1 MRVLRLATVLLIAL
15 LTCAFD
21 NVQEMAA
28 IRQLWQQTLNALREG
43 KAQQAQADFGEF
55 NQRTRRYTAARGR
68 DWQIEYLAGSLDCQ
82 FSAARANGA
91 GLLNDVLQNSRA
103 LNSAGEEEVR
113 HQLEACKGGS
123 AATVSN
129 TVQVLPVN
137 VADATAHFQ
146 APGVRGD
153 MKGGY
158 DSSETRESAAMIDP
172 LSAAVLR
179 NRLALTSQPRKALDT
194 ALREMPTGWNGDVVQ
209 GFAVVTRGADKSSAT
224 GIGQCLAE
232 YMPGLR
238 REFDI
243 DAPKYM
249 ITVYAAD
256 YTTDVYDYAR
266 KLHGLELP
274 QGVVAYSVA
283 EDMSLSAVGYARSCG
298 SMAHELVH
306 LLIKQNFPMSPA
318 WLEEGLA
325 SEVAVAQPTANGFK
339 FGYSWRDDTLKDH
352 LEMRPSVAELLN
364 LSWDDLNATSIEQIQ
379 RAAARQAMAAVF
391 IRYLDAKGK
400 LQEVYFAVRDHHM
413 NLDLTGF
420 SSYQQ
425 ILEEKLGM
433 NVGAID
439 RDFAQWFAAQEAPV
453 RSYADSCNPNVGNS
467 PPCGTPSQM
476 STPNEAAHPQV
487 MNQMNQM
494 NPPPSKQANEPPT
507 NASPQ

>member
-1 MRVLRLATVLLIAL
+1 MRALRLPAVFLVTL
-15 LTCAFD
+15 LTGAFND
-21 NVQEMAA
+21 AQDMAA
-28 IRQLWQQTLNALREG
+28 IRQLWQQTLNALHEG
-43 KAQQAQADFGEF
+43 RAQQAQEEFGEF
-55 NQRTRRYTAARGR
+55 NQRTRQYVTAHGR

-82 FSAARANGA
+82 FAAARANGA
-91 GLLNDVLQNSRA
+91 ELLNDVLQNSLA
-103 LNSAGEEEVR
+103 LNSAGGEEVR
-113 HQLEACKGGS
+113 RQLAACKGGS

-137 VADATAHFQ
+137 VADGTAHFQ
-146 APGVRGD
+146 APGVRGN

-158 DSSETRESAAMIDP
+158 DSSETRESAARIDP

-179 NRLALTSQPRKALDT
+179 NRLALTSQPQKALST
-194 ALREMPTGWNGDVVQ
+194 ALREMPAGSNGDVVQ
-209 GFAVVTRGADKSSAT
+209 GFAVVMRSADKDAAT
-224 GIGQCLAE
+224 GIGRCLVE

-256 YTTDVYDYAR
+256 YTMNVYDYAR
-266 KLHGLELP
+266 KLHGLTLP

-283 EDMSLSAVGYARSCG
+283 EDMSLSAVGGARACG

-325 SEVAVAQPTANGFK
+325 SEVAVAQPKANGFK
-339 FGYSWRDDTLKDH
+339 FGYSWRDDTLKTR
-352 LEMRPSVAELLN
+352 LEVRPTVAELLN
-364 LSWDDLNATSIEQIQ
+364 LSWDDLNAASIGQIQ
-379 RAAARQAMAAVF
+379 QAAARQAMAAVF

-400 LQEVYFAVRDHHM
+400 LQDVYFAVRDHHM
-413 NLDLTGF
+413 NHDLTGF

-433 NVGAID
+433 NVVAID
-439 RDFAQWFAAQEAPV
+439 RDFEQWFAAQEAPA

-467 PPCGTPSQM
+467 PPCMTPSLM

-487 MNQMNQM
+487 MNQMNR
-494 NPPPSKQANEPPT
+494 PPSRPAEKPPT
-507 NASPQ
+507 SSLPQ